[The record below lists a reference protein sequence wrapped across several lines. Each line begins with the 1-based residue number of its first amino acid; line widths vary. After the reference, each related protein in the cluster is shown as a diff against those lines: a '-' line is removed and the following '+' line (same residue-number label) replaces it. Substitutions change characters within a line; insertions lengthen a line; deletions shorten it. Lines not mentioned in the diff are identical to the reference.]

1 MGRRKA
7 KPNPIGMPLMQ
18 GVQAV
23 KIGKKGKQTHIY
35 DPNLIVRNADGTI
48 AAKGAPL
55 CLSGF
60 KGKSP
65 GSSRFS
71 PSLYASNANFITC
84 YRCEKLAQMNLRR
97 NGSVF
102 PS

>member
-1 MGRRKA
+1 MGRGKA
-7 KPNPIGMPLMQ
+7 RTNPIGMPLMQ

-23 KIGKKGKQTHIY
+23 KIGKKGEQTHIY
-35 DPNLIVRNADGTI
+35 DPDLIVKNPDGSVV
-48 AAKGAPL
+48 AKGAPL

-60 KGKSP
+60 KGKVLGSP
-65 GSSRFS
+65 RFS
-71 PSLYASNANFITC
+71 PTLYASNANFITC

-102 PS
+102 PA